1 MIRLV
6 CARVTRRAAAAT
18 LALCAACS
26 DQTAPAIPA
35 APGLALVTSALSRP
49 VFVTAPAGDTA
60 RLFVVEQGGTIRVI
74 RHDTLLAT
82 PFLDIGSRVACC
94 GERGLLGL
102 AFDPAYAANGRF
114 YVDYTDTAGTT
125 QVVRFTVSGDPDV
138 ADPGS
143 ASPVLS
149 QAQPYPNHNGG
160 MLAFGPDGFLYVGLG
175 DGGSAGD
182 PSGNGQNLTVLLGKI
197 LRLDVSGASGYAIPA
212 TNPFAGQPG
221 ARGEIWAYGLR
232 NPWRFSFDRTTGELY
247 IADVGQ
253 SASEEVDI
261 EAPGSGGNNYG
272 WNLMEGAACYRP
284 GCSPLGLVLP
294 VLTYDHGQGCSIT
307 GGYVYRGTRIPAL
320 TGTYLY
326 ADYCAGW
333 VRSFRWTGGAAVAQ
347 QDEPDLV
354 PGGTITSFG
363 EDARGEL
370 YITTYTAP
378 GSLYRI
384 VPVTP

>member
-1 MIRLV
+1 MIRSV
-6 CARVTRRAAAAT
+6 RPRVTWRAAAA

-26 DQTAPAIPA
+26 DGTAPQTPA

-49 VFVTAPAGDTA
+49 LFVTAPAGDTA
-60 RLFVVEQGGTIRVI
+60 RLFVVEQSGRIRVL

-82 PFLDIGSRVACC
+82 PFLDISAHVVCC

-102 AFDPAYAANGRF
+102 AFDPAYAVNGRF
-114 YVDYTDTAGTT
+114 FVDYTDIAGTT
-125 QVVRFTVSGDPDV
+125 QVVRYTVSGDPDV
-138 ADPGS
+138 ADPAS

-149 QAQPYPNHNGG
+149 QAQPYSNHNGG
-160 MLAFGPDGFLYVGLG
+160 MLAFGPDGYLYVGLG

-182 PSGNGQNLTVLLGKI
+182 PQGNAQNLTTLLGKI
-197 LRLDVSGASGYAIPA
+197 LRLDVSGASGYTIPA
-212 TNPFAGQPG
+212 SNPFVGQAG

-253 SASEEVDI
+253 SAQEEVDI
-261 EAPGSGGNNYG
+261 EAPGTGGRNYG
-272 WNLMEGAACYRP
+272 WNEMEGFACFLP
-284 GCSPLGLVLP
+284 ACTPTGLALP
-294 VLTYDHGQGCSIT
+294 VLTYDHSDGCSIT

-320 TGTYLY
+320 AGTYLY

-333 VRSFRWTGGAAVAQ
+333 VRSFQWRGGAVADAR
-347 QDEPDLV
+347 DEPALA
-354 PGGTITSFG
+354 PGGTVSSFG

-370 YITTYTAP
+370 YVVTYGSP